1 MKRTLIA
8 AAVLAAASGTA
19 FAHTVKNPFIF
30 NATAVAEGVGIEGFV
45 RLFGCVSVSSTVGA
59 VVNNTQSVT
68 ANATLDPMAQSYTM
82 GAVTTTFNN
91 EYTSVKGSGFSVG
104 ASKHSESGSASFTQ
118 AFEESSAYAYK
129 NQHASISGGGY
140 EYSNQKSSSSS
151 SSSHTSQD
159 ASLTLKASG
168 TASLGYTYSSDHDRH
183 GDDRSGFGNFSAH
196 GNLSLSASEGTT
208 TNASA
213 SSQSKSANSGSGQGA
228 HWNFHADEGSGGQA
242 FAEQASG
249 SVSWSKTHEKSHS
262 AGWAYAKSKD
272 TTDVTVTGSVTD
284 YIDTQK
290 PGNLTATTGAGAGS
304 GSAGNIGINIAEG
317 VDNAQSNEASLASVD
332 QGNVFGNAQI
342 FSTQSSS
349 GSVTI
354 NNYLLNASLGDKS
367 LSGVSGNVGVNIA
380 AGVGNVQ
387 NNSLAASTTN
397 LTDGKSPLA
406 VAMVATDSNSQQAD
420 LSLQEGMISGTAMI
434 GAGALQNSTGNI
446 GVNIAGGAGNL
457 QHNGLAIAATNI
469 SGH

>member
-1 MKRTLIA
+1 
-8 AAVLAAASGTA
+8 
-19 FAHTVKNPFIF
+19 
-30 NATAVAEGVGIEGFV
+30 
-45 RLFGCVSVSSTVGA
+45 
-59 VVNNTQSVT
+59 
-68 ANATLDPMAQSYTM
+68 
-82 GAVTTTFNN
+82 
-91 EYTSVKGSGFSVG
+91 
-104 ASKHSESGSASFTQ
+104 
-118 AFEESSAYAYK
+118 
-129 NQHASISGGGY
+129 
-140 EYSNQKSSSSS
+140 
-151 SSSHTSQD
+151 
-159 ASLTLKASG
+159 LKASG